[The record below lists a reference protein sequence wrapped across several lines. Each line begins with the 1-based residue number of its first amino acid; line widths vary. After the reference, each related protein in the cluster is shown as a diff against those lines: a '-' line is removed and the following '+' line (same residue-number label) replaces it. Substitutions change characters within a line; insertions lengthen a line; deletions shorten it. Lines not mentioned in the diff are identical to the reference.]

1 MLPPMLSKQR
11 WKGIGGLILIGL
23 IQTACFLG
31 LMTLA
36 KDQLGQEQFSFD
48 SGITSIVLTA
58 IFGLAAARYCER
70 YFAERMA
77 QAYICELRNTVYK
90 HTLALPVSD
99 EVLNRGGTLL
109 RLTGDMTPI
118 RNWMVQG
125 IAPLLVLGIWLL
137 AAFIALSQVHWAL
150 LVTAFI
156 PLAFAVLGNFYLGK
170 GLYYSTVSA
179 RRERGRLI
187 NATNERLA
195 LFKLIRLF
203 NQSGK
208 EQRKFSRGADRLKT
222 RQMRKAHASS
232 LIRGFNEAILLISV
246 LVIVMQG
253 LNLSQ
258 AGLIADT
265 YIPVLLVAS
274 LYLVNQLRRLSRLY
288 ELWTLKKV
296 SEDKLDAFL
305 QRETVGGQ
313 LKRRLPKR
321 AFRVESKRMA
331 VKQRFSPITFV
342 INEQDRLLLRGEQG
356 AGKSSFM
363 EALAGLAP
371 ITNGKLRF
379 CGRRSSSI
387 HPSIWA
393 QTVSLVSPELPLL
406 KGTLSNNLFYGA
418 RKRSAEFTEQVLES
432 VGLQAYGFDEGSE
445 LKIAERGSNL
455 PSNLRFR
462 VQLARALLRR
472 PKLLLID
479 SDVALKN
486 PDIRNML
493 VDVFN
498 RFEGAIVIAE
508 GLEELTPLI
517 NGDIV
522 VSASDD
528 IKPNNIVEFP
538 RGVNHELA

>member
-11 WKGIGGLILIGL
+11 WKGLGGLILIGL

-36 KDQLGQEQFSFD
+36 KDQLGHEQFSFD
-48 SGITSIVLTA
+48 IAITSIVLAA
-58 IFGLAAARYCER
+58 ILGLAAARYCER
-70 YFAERMA
+70 YFAERIA

-99 EVLNRGGTLL
+99 EALSRGGTLL

-118 RNWMVQG
+118 RNWMVHG

-137 AAFIALSQVHWAL
+137 AAFVALSQIHWTL

-170 GLYYSTVSA
+170 GLYRSTVSV

-208 EQRKFSRGADRLKT
+208 EQRKFSRSADRLKT

-232 LIRGFNEAILLISV
+232 LIRGFNEAVLLISV

-258 AGLIADT
+258 AGLIAET

-296 SEDKLDAFL
+296 SEDKLGAFL
-305 QRETVGGQ
+305 ERDIVGLQ
-313 LKRRLPKR
+313 SKRRLPKR
-321 AFRVESKRMA
+321 AFKVELKRMA
-331 VKQRFSPITFV
+331 VKQRFSPISCV
-342 INEQDRLLLRGEQG
+342 INEQDRLLLRGAQG

-363 EALAGLAP
+363 EALAGIVP
-371 ITNGKLRF
+371 ITSGKLRF
-379 CGRRSSSI
+379 CGRRNSLI

-406 KGTLSNNLFYGA
+406 KGTLSSNLFYGA
-418 RKRSAEFTEQVLES
+418 RKRSEEFTQEVIETT
-432 VGLQAYGFDEGSE
+432 GLQAYCSDKGSE
-445 LKIAERGSNL
+445 LKIEERGSNL

-479 SDVALKN
+479 SDVALKS
-486 PDIRNML
+486 PDIRSML
-493 VDVFN
+493 VVVYN
-498 RFEGAIVIAE
+498 RFDGAIVIAE
-508 GLEELTPLI
+508 ELEELMPLT
-517 NGDIV
+517 NGDIK
-522 VSASDD
+522 VSASGDA
-528 IKPNNIVEFP
+528 KPSNVVEFP
-538 RGVNHELA
+538 RGINHELA